1 MYYNESQVNKLNYIG
16 ADGIPQ
22 PVYNIVNRMFDETT
36 NTWEDQSEILDFIKT
51 GSTSKDLSYSTGFND
66 KFTYSSFNVPTL
78 PYNELELSFTLAN
91 TTITVLTT
99 HLYHN
104 PYAVGIE
111 ITYKDGDKQTIN
123 TLAQRFDGGWG
134 LPNTDVTGATYTTG
148 DNPEKITLL
157 NKPLRSIRIIGN
169 SRWYTK
175 FKTNF
180 NYTLVLRDK

>member
-1 MYYNESQVNKLNYIG
+1 MFYNESQVNKLNYIG

-22 PVYNIVNRMFDETT
+22 PVYNVVNRVFNETT
-36 NTWEDQSEILDFIKT
+36 NRWEDQSELLDFNKT
-51 GSTSKDLSYSTGFND
+51 GSVSKNLSYPTTFNN
-66 KFTYSSFNVPTL
+66 KFTYTSFDVPTL

-91 TTITVLTT
+91 TSITIPAT
-99 HLYHN
+99 HSYHN

-111 ITYKDGDKQTIN
+111 ITYTDGDKQTID

-169 SRWYTK
+169 SRYYTK

-180 NYTLVLRDK
+180 NYTIVLKG